1 MAVRESRLG
10 VQRGE
15 WIRVVVR
22 PGEGPYAELHGIGH
36 RVPRVRRISLA
47 VAARLA
53 SSGVPLVVNQQTSDR
68 MAG

>member
-1 MAVRESRLG
+1 VADRISRLG
-10 VQRGE
+10 VQRGG

-22 PGEGPYAELHGIGH
+22 PGEAPYAELHEIGH
-36 RVPRVRRISLA
+36 RIPRVRRISVS

-53 SSGVPLVVNQQTSDR
+53 SSGVPLVVNQQTSDQ